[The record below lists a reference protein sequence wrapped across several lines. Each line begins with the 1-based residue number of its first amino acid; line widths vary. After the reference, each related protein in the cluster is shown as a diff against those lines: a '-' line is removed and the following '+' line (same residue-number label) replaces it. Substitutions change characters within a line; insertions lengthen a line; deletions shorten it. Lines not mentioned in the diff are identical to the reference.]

1 VTLPLRSTP
10 HTNIPLTSPVIDYIA
25 ACNGDCGSVSPSSLQ
40 WVKLAQS
47 GWVSGSNPGN
57 WATDKLIAN
66 NNTWTVTI
74 PSNLASGNY
83 VIRHEIIALHAAN
96 SANGAQAYPQ
106 CINFAVSGGGSGKVS
121 GGVPATSFYK
131 ATGELILDDEK
142 LWMCANDV
150 G

>member
-1 VTLPLRSTP
+1 M
-10 HTNIPLTSPVIDYIA
+10 IDYIA
-25 ACNGDCGSVSPSSLQ
+25 ACNGDCGSVSAASLQ
-40 WVKLAQS
+40 WIKLDQA

-74 PSNLASGNY
+74 PSNLAAGNY
-83 VIRHEIIALHAAN
+83 VVRHEIIALHAAN

-106 CINFAVSGGGSGKVS
+106 CINFAVSGGGSAKIS

-131 ATGELILDDEK
+131 STGEFCDIIDIFV
-142 LWMCANDV
+142 WMYANNTW
-150 G
+150 